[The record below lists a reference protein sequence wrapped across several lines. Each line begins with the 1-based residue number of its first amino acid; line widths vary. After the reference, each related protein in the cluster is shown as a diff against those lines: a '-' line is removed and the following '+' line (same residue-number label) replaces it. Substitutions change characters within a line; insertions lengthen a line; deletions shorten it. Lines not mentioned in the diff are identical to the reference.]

1 MAGNH
6 GVFDV
11 GQLGIDDVKVGP
23 AYAACAHLDA
33 NLPIAG
39 NGIHAL
45 LHLQKRARRRQ
56 YHRTHARFSNQP
68 VARQE
73 HFRFPVYQASQPSFD
88 LNQGQSLQT
97 WWGIG
102 EPGRLGQIQLGGSTM
117 TLKSLIPVGS
127 ERGVTRA
134 TSNPFSALQQEIDR
148 LFEGFSRGFT
158 GFAGFPSR
166 ELMPSMDLSET
177 DKEIEISA
185 ELPGLE
191 EKDIQLNVSDN
202 VLTIRGEKKNERE
215 ETKKDYHL
223 IERSYGSFTRSVQL
237 PDGVNADNIK
247 AVMSKGVLK
256 VTVPKPAP
264 AQTKK
269 IDIKA
274 AA

>member
-1 MAGNH
+1 
-6 GVFDV
+6 
-11 GQLGIDDVKVGP
+11 
-23 AYAACAHLDA
+23 
-33 NLPIAG
+33 
-39 NGIHAL
+39 
-45 LHLQKRARRRQ
+45 
-56 YHRTHARFSNQP
+56 
-68 VARQE
+68 
-73 HFRFPVYQASQPSFD
+73 
-88 LNQGQSLQT
+88 
-97 WWGIG
+97 
-102 EPGRLGQIQLGGSTM
+102 M
-117 TLKSLIPVGS
+117 TLKSLIPVGG
-127 ERGVTRA
+127 ERNVARA
-134 TSNPFSALQQEIDR
+134 GSNPFFALQQEIDR

-166 ELMPSMDLSET
+166 DLMPSMDLSET
-177 DKEIEISA
+177 DKEIEITA

-191 EKDIQLNVSDN
+191 EKDIQLNVADN

-223 IERSYGSFTRSVQL
+223 VERSYGSFTRTVQL
-237 PDGVNADNIK
+237 PDGVNADSIK